1 MHPLLRLVV
10 VRVLALAPMLLAL
23 SIASFALVHVI
34 PGDPA
39 LVMMGGEGT
48 TQGVEELRRQLGLDR
63 PLHIRYLEWLGKIV
77 RGDLG
82 ESLYNKT
89 RVSEEL
95 LWRMPTTL
103 ALVTLALLFSIG
115 IGVPAGLLSASFRN
129 SWIDHV
135 ARLLTL
141 VSLSLPSFW
150 LGLMLIILFSLWL
163 DLLPIVGY
171 EPITRGLWRAIPF
184 LILPSLSLGTYLAA
198 LLTRL
203 TRSSMLEVLNQD
215 YVRTAR
221 AKGLGNRVVLMRH
234 ALRNALIPIVTVIGI
249 NVGILLGGS
258 AVIETVFVLPGVG
271 PARRALALQP
281 RPPGHPGTHPL
292 RRGHLRAREPAGRR
306 HLHVPGP
313 AAPAELTPVTVPDD
327 LAPVDRDDRRR
338 PPGRRDRCSRRAAG
352 GRGDR
357 RRRASGA
364 PPGRGAGARTPS
376 HAVAVGTGGPVD
388 APEPAVRGRRRHR
401 ARAGD
406 DGAPGPPLAPPEP
419 GSHERAEAVLAA
431 GRGLLVRD
439 GSSGA

>member
-1 MHPLLRLVV
+1 MHPLFKVIV
-10 VRVLALAPMLLAL
+10 VRLLALVPMLLAL
-23 SIASFALVHVI
+23 TLASFALVHVI

-48 TQGVEELRRQLGLDR
+48 PQAVEELRRQLGLDR
-63 PLHIRYLEWLGKIV
+63 PLHVRYLEWLGKIA

-82 ESLYNKT
+82 ESLYNRT

-95 LWRMPTTL
+95 FWRMPTTL
-103 ALVTLALLFSIG
+103 TLVALALVFSIG
-115 IGVPAGLLSASFRN
+115 IGVPAGLLSAAFRN
-129 SWIDHV
+129 SWIDHT

-163 DLLPIVGY
+163 NLLPIVGY
-171 EPITRGLWRAIPF
+171 EPITRGFWKAIPF

-221 AKGLGNRVVLMRH
+221 AKGLRDRVVLMRH

-271 PARRALALQP
+271 QLVVRSLYNRDL
-281 RPPGHPGTHPL
+281 
-292 RRGHLRAREPAGRR
+292 
-306 HLHVPGP
+306 
-313 AAPAELTPVTVPDD
+313 PVIQG
-327 LAPVDRDDRRR
+327 LILY
-338 PPGRRDRCSRRAAG
+338 
-352 GRGDR
+352 
-357 RRRASGA
+357 
-364 PPGRGAGARTPS
+364 
-376 HAVAVGTGGPVD
+376 VAVIY
-388 APEPAVRGRRRHR
+388 
-401 ARAGD
+401 
-406 DGAPGPPLAPPEP
+406 
-419 GSHERAEAVLAA
+419 VLVN
-431 GRGLLVRD
+431 LLVDVIYTYLDPRLRP
-439 GSSGA
+439 S

>member
-1 MHPLLRLVV
+1 MHPLIRLVLGRLV
-10 VRVLALAPMLLAL
+10 ALVPMLIAL

-39 LVMMGGEGT
+39 LVIMGGEGT
-48 TQGVEELRRQLGLDR
+48 PQAVEELRRQLGLDR
-63 PLHIRYLEWLGKIV
+63 PLHVRYLEWLGQIA
-77 RGDLG
+77 RGNLG

-95 LWRMPTTL
+95 VWRMPTTL
-103 ALVTLALLFSIG
+103 ALVALALVFSVA
-115 IGVPAGLLSASFRN
+115 IGVPAGLMSAAFRN
-129 SWIDHV
+129 SWIDHA

-171 EPITRGLWRAIPF
+171 EPITRGFWKAVPF

-221 AKGLGNRVVLMRH
+221 AKGLRDRAVLMRH

-271 PARRALALQP
+271 QLVVRSLYNRDL
-281 RPPGHPGTHPL
+281 
-292 RRGHLRAREPAGRR
+292 
-306 HLHVPGP
+306 
-313 AAPAELTPVTVPDD
+313 PVIQG
-327 LAPVDRDDRRR
+327 LILY
-338 PPGRRDRCSRRAAG
+338 
-352 GRGDR
+352 
-357 RRRASGA
+357 
-364 PPGRGAGARTPS
+364 
-376 HAVAVGTGGPVD
+376 VAVVY
-388 APEPAVRGRRRHR
+388 
-401 ARAGD
+401 
-406 DGAPGPPLAPPEP
+406 
-419 GSHERAEAVLAA
+419 VLVN
-431 GRGLLVRD
+431 LLVDVLYTYLDPRLRP
-439 GSSGA
+439 S

>member
-1 MHPLLRLVV
+1 
-10 VRVLALAPMLLAL
+10 MLLAL
-23 SIASFALVHVI
+23 SVASFALVHVI

-48 TQGVEELRRQLGLDR
+48 TQAVDELRRQLGLDR
-63 PLHIRYLEWLGKIV
+63 PLYVRYLEWLGQIV

-82 ESLYNKT
+82 QSLYNRT

-103 ALVTLALLFSIG
+103 ALVSLALLFSIG
-115 IGVPAGLLSASFRN
+115 IGVSAGLLSAAFRN
-129 SWIDHV
+129 SWIDHG

-171 EPITRGLWRAIPF
+171 EPITRGVWRALPY
-184 LILPSLSLGTYLAA
+184 LILPSLALGTYLAA

-221 AKGLGNRVVLMRH
+221 AKGLRDRIVLMRH

-271 PARRALALQP
+271 QLVVRSLYNRDL
-281 RPPGHPGTHPL
+281 
-292 RRGHLRAREPAGRR
+292 
-306 HLHVPGP
+306 
-313 AAPAELTPVTVPDD
+313 PVIQG
-327 LAPVDRDDRRR
+327 LILY
-338 PPGRRDRCSRRAAG
+338 
-352 GRGDR
+352 
-357 RRRASGA
+357 
-364 PPGRGAGARTPS
+364 
-376 HAVAVGTGGPVD
+376 VAVVY
-388 APEPAVRGRRRHR
+388 
-401 ARAGD
+401 
-406 DGAPGPPLAPPEP
+406 
-419 GSHERAEAVLAA
+419 VLVN
-431 GRGLLVRD
+431 LLVDVVYTYLDPRLRP
-439 GSSGA
+439 S

>member
-1 MHPLLRLVV
+1 MHPLIRLVLGRLV
-10 VRVLALAPMLLAL
+10 ALVPMLIAL

-39 LVMMGGEGT
+39 LVIMGGEGT
-48 TQGVEELRRQLGLDR
+48 PQAVEELRRQLGLDR
-63 PLHIRYLEWLGKIV
+63 PLHVRYLEWLGQIA
-77 RGDLG
+77 RGNLG

-95 LWRMPTTL
+95 VWRMPTTL
-103 ALVTLALLFSIG
+103 ALVALALVFSVA
-115 IGVPAGLLSASFRN
+115 IGVPAGLMSAAFRN
-129 SWIDHV
+129 SWIDHA

-150 LGLMLIILFSLWL
+150 LGLMLIIMFSLWL

-171 EPITRGLWRAIPF
+171 EPFTRGFWKAVPF

-221 AKGLGNRVVLMRH
+221 AKGLRDRAVLMRH

-271 PARRALALQP
+271 QLVVRSLYNRDL
-281 RPPGHPGTHPL
+281 
-292 RRGHLRAREPAGRR
+292 
-306 HLHVPGP
+306 
-313 AAPAELTPVTVPDD
+313 PVIQG
-327 LAPVDRDDRRR
+327 LILY
-338 PPGRRDRCSRRAAG
+338 
-352 GRGDR
+352 
-357 RRRASGA
+357 
-364 PPGRGAGARTPS
+364 
-376 HAVAVGTGGPVD
+376 VAVVY
-388 APEPAVRGRRRHR
+388 
-401 ARAGD
+401 
-406 DGAPGPPLAPPEP
+406 
-419 GSHERAEAVLAA
+419 VLVN
-431 GRGLLVRD
+431 LLVDVLYTYLDPRLRP
-439 GSSGA
+439 S

>member
-1 MHPLLRLVV
+1 MHPLIRLVLGRLV
-10 VRVLALAPMLLAL
+10 ALVPMLIAL

-39 LVMMGGEGT
+39 LVIMGGEGT
-48 TQGVEELRRQLGLDR
+48 PQAVEELRRQLGLDR
-63 PLHIRYLEWLGKIV
+63 PLHVRYLEWLGQIA
-77 RGDLG
+77 RGNLG

-95 LWRMPTTL
+95 VWRMPTTL
-103 ALVTLALLFSIG
+103 ALVALALVFSVA
-115 IGVPAGLLSASFRN
+115 IGVPAGLMSAAFRN
-129 SWIDHV
+129 SWIDHA

-150 LGLMLIILFSLWL
+150 LGLMLIIMFSLWL

-171 EPITRGLWRAIPF
+171 EPITRGFWKAVPF

-221 AKGLGNRVVLMRH
+221 AKGLRDRAVLMRH

-271 PARRALALQP
+271 QLVVRSLYNRDL
-281 RPPGHPGTHPL
+281 
-292 RRGHLRAREPAGRR
+292 
-306 HLHVPGP
+306 
-313 AAPAELTPVTVPDD
+313 PVIQG
-327 LAPVDRDDRRR
+327 LILY
-338 PPGRRDRCSRRAAG
+338 
-352 GRGDR
+352 
-357 RRRASGA
+357 
-364 PPGRGAGARTPS
+364 
-376 HAVAVGTGGPVD
+376 VAVVY
-388 APEPAVRGRRRHR
+388 
-401 ARAGD
+401 
-406 DGAPGPPLAPPEP
+406 
-419 GSHERAEAVLAA
+419 VLVN
-431 GRGLLVRD
+431 LLVDVLYTYLDPRLRP
-439 GSSGA
+439 S